1 MELTVRVTALDKL
14 ADYVASGVGSIA
26 GSMLA
31 PWGARRRA
39 EAGRIAAQGEA
50 DSQAIL
56 ASGQARSLSAITT
69 AQADARRQLGTTG
82 VAAESHLTT
91 DSRIEQ
97 RLSFQETKRQ
107 ENIESIVH
115 KAAASLPEGEIAN
128 HEPDHDWTARFFNEA
143 QDVSSDDMQTLW
155 AKVLAGQ
162 VERPGGTS
170 IRTLGVLRDLDRPA
184 AVIFRKLC
192 SASVSLKPDGNI
204 ILDARVASLGGSPG
218 ANALK
223 DYGLGFDSLNILNEH
238 GLIIADYNSYYD
250 YRLSLGVPLPG
261 RTEFLRIP
269 FCFQDRFWVL
279 EQSTER
285 SKSEEFRVSGVALT
299 RAGRELS
306 RVADLEPVPKYA
318 QALMKF
324 FEKQKLRMVEV
335 DSMQPRTVVR

>member
-39 EAGRIAAQGEA
+39 DAARIAAQGEA
-50 DSQAIL
+50 DVQAIL
-56 ASGQARSLSAITT
+56 ASGQVRSISAITT
-69 AQADARRQLGTTG
+69 AQADARRQLGTADF
-82 VAAESHLTT
+82 AAESHLTT

-115 KAAASLPEGEIAN
+115 KAAASLPAGEIPD

-143 QDVSSDDMQTLW
+143 QDVSSEDMQTLW

-170 IRTLGVLRDLDRPA
+170 IRTLGILKDLDRSS
-184 AVIFRKLC
+184 AVLFQKLC
-192 SASVSLKPDGNI
+192 SAAVSLRVEGDA
-204 ILDARVASLGGSPG
+204 ILDCRVPSLGGDPAQNSV
-218 ANALK
+218 K
-223 DYGLGFDSLNILNEH
+223 EYGLGFRVLNVLNEH
-238 GLIIADYNSYYD
+238 GLIISDYNSWAD
-250 YRLSLGVPLPG
+250 YGICLVIEDAEAARTIGSPIHFQNRLWALDPTVA
-261 RTEFLRIP
+261 RTSRNE
-269 FCFQDRFWVL
+269 C
-279 EQSTER
+279 
-285 SKSEEFRVSGVALT
+285 RVSGVALT
-299 RAGRELS
+299 RAGQELS
-306 RVADLEPVPKYA
+306 RVIDIEPMPEYT

-324 FEKQKLRMVEV
+324 FEKQELRMVQV
-335 DSMQPRTVVR
+335 DGIQPQTVVR